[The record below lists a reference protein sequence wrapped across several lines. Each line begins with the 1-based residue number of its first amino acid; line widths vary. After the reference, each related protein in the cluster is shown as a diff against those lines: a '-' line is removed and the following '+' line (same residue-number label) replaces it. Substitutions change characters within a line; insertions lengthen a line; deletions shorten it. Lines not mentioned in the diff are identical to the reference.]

1 MTNRSHHLS
10 HRRRDG
16 VWVTHEYVEILSGNS
31 PRGVDGRLRLRA
43 NTCDIR
49 KGKVTSHYETG
60 YMSGNNGY
68 TADHVANYQR
78 KELYDAAGLAE
89 AKAYGKLRGLLYE
102 GNASL
107 GVTFASWK
115 QSQEM
120 IVKRSKLIESAA
132 EHLRS
137 LSSRRK
143 IVLPKRVADTY
154 LETIFGWQPLIA
166 DIKAACNTVIQSA
179 DKLEFVRASGRAE
192 YEWEVLK
199 ERPGWYKERA
209 YYHGTVRC
217 VAACGVR
224 ITNPNLWLAERAGL
238 INPLAVA
245 WDVVPFSFLINMV
258 TNVGALVNSISDFAG
273 ITFDQPSVTFTSTG
287 NRSYSREEFY
297 PLIGSEG
304 QHDQLVWK
312 VRELRPPHPQRKL
325 VFRPPKVDWGTA
337 AMAASLMV
345 QQAVPALRLVGRLT
359 GRL

>member
-1 MTNRSHHLS
+1 MTNRSYHLS

-16 VWVTHEYVEILSGNS
+16 VWVTHDYVEILSGNS
-31 PRGVDGRLRLRA
+31 PRGADGRLRLQA

-49 KGKVTSHYETG
+49 KGKVMSHYETG
-60 YMSGNNGY
+60 SYAGNKGY
-68 TADHVANYQR
+68 SADHVANYQR
-78 KELYDAAGLAE
+78 AELYDAAGQAE
-89 AKAYGKLRGLLYE
+89 AKAYRKLRSLLYD

-107 GVTFASWK
+107 GVTLASWK

-120 IVKRSKLIESAA
+120 IVKRAKVVETTA

-143 IVLPKRVADTY
+143 IVLPKRVADSY
-154 LETIFGWQPLIA
+154 LEVIFGWQPLIA
-166 DIKAACNTVIQSA
+166 DIKAACDTVIQSA
-179 DKLEFVRASGRAE
+179 DRHEFVRTSGRAE
-192 YEWEVLK
+192 YQWEVRK
-199 ERPGWYKERA
+199 ERPGWYKESA

-258 TNVGALVNSISDFAG
+258 SNVGALVNSISDFAG
-273 ITFDQPSVTFTSTG
+273 LAFDQPSVTFTSTG
-287 NRSYSREEFY
+287 NRAYSREEYY

-312 VRELRPPHPQRKL
+312 FRELRPVVLPRTL
-325 VFRPPKVDWGTA
+325 DFRPPKVDWGTA